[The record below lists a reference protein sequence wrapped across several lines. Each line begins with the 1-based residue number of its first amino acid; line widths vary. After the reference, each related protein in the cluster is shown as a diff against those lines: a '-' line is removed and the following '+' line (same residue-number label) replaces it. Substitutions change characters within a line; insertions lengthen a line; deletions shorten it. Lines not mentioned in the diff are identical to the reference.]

1 MAVTQD
7 QVREYLKD
15 YVTKDKL
22 TEHLKEF
29 VPMGDAEKVVGD
41 IIKVKVEE
49 ATTQD
54 AIKGNLTVMA
64 DTIMIELM
72 EDEVKQLQK
81 QQQILDDKI
90 EELRTQVADNRKPTQ
105 DDEGKGGE
113 DKSDEDKSDDDKS
126 DDQKVIIKLRKTI
139 EDLKGKGKG
148 DDKEKEKRSITMRR
162 AFSYLPKYTVKHTE
176 YDDWK
181 FKIKDIFERRH

>member
-1 MAVTQD
+1 MAVTQE
-7 QVREYLKD
+7 QVREYLKE

-29 VPMGDAEKVVGD
+29 VPRGDADKVVGD

-49 ATTQD
+49 ATTHD
-54 AIKGNLTVMA
+54 AIKGNLTTMA
-64 DTIMIELM
+64 DTIMRELM
-72 EDEVKQLQK
+72 NDEVKQLQK
-81 QQQILDDKI
+81 QQQILEDKI

-105 DDEGKGGE
+105 DDEGKTGE

-139 EDLKGKGKG
+139 EDLKEQKGKG
-148 DDKEKEKRSITMRR
+148 DEKDHKDKEKSSLR
-162 AFSYLPKYTVKHTE
+162 
-176 YDDWK
+176 
-181 FKIKDIFERRH
+181 